1 MPFGGSARI
10 VEGTGEA
17 EAPMKNSLSLVR
29 ATGLCVALAV
39 LGAPHAAGQE
49 PPMPG
54 GSLRLDVNVVLV
66 NVTVTDPYNRFVT
79 GLGKEH
85 FVLREDKLTQ
95 DLLYFSNEDM
105 PVSLGVVF
113 DVSNSMGRSGKFPRA
128 TQAAVEFLKT
138 ANPQDEFF
146 IITFADGPELLTGF
160 TNSMEEVQNR
170 LLFARPKGRTALL
183 DALYLAIDT
192 MSRARN
198 PRKAL
203 LIISDGGDNRSRYSV
218 RDIKNAVRESDVQI
232 YAIGIFDPIT
242 ERTQTELAAGP
253 VLLRALSTMTGGRM
267 FPIELQNVNELP
279 DVASKISLELRN
291 QYVLGYT
298 PSNNARDGSWRKI
311 KVNVKVPR
319 GLPPLSVYSRTGYY
333 APTE

>member
-1 MPFGGSARI
+1 MKKPLGI
-10 VEGTGEA
+10 VRG
-17 EAPMKNSLSLVR
+17 
-29 ATGLCVALAV
+29 ATLRFAMAAVTALAM
-39 LGAPHAAGQE
+39 LATLAAPKAAAQE

-54 GSLRLDVNVVLV
+54 GTLRMDVNVVLV
-66 NVTVTDPYNRFVT
+66 SVTVTDPFNRFVT
-79 GLGKEH
+79 GLGREH
-85 FVLREDKLTQ
+85 FNLREDKVEQ
-95 DLLYFSNEDM
+95 ELLYFSNEDM

-113 DVSNSMGRSGKFPRA
+113 DVSGTMGRSGKFPRA
-128 TQAAVEFLKT
+128 TQAAIEFLKT

-146 IITFADGPELLTGF
+146 IITFSDCPEMLTGF
-160 TNSMEEVQNR
+160 TNSIEEVQNR

-192 MSRARN
+192 MNQARN

-232 YAIGIFDPIT
+232 YSIGILDALS
-242 ERTQTELAAGP
+242 ERTASEIAAGP
-253 VLLRALSTMTGGRM
+253 GLMRSLSTMTGGRM
-267 FPIELQNVNELP
+267 FPIELQNVTELP

-298 PSNNARDGSWRKI
+298 PSNKARDGSWRKI
-311 KVNVKVPR
+311 KVNINVPR
-319 GLPPLSVYSRTGYY
+319 GLPPLSVYARTGYY